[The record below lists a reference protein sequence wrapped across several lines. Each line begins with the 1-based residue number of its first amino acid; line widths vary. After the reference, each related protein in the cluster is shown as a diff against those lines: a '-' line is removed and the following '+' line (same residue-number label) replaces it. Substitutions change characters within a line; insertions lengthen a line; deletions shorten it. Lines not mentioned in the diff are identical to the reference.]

1 MGTVR
6 IEGIGDEIAV
16 GTIYCLGRN
25 YREHAR
31 EMGAEAPSEPIVFL
45 KPTTA
50 LIDVGEP
57 IVLPGFSLDI
67 HHEVEMVV
75 LLGRE
80 GRDIATSEAMELVV
94 GYGVGLDLT
103 ARDVQA
109 KAKSKGLPWA
119 VAKGFD
125 GSAPVSRFIRA
136 AEVPDPQQLE
146 LSLLLNGV
154 VRQSAS
160 TSEMI
165 FRVDETIAWL
175 STIFTL
181 MPGDL
186 IFTGTPE
193 GVGPIAPGDEIEI
206 RLSDLVSAHFR
217 VEER

>member
-1 MGTVR
+1 MGSVR

-16 GTIYCLGRN
+16 GTIFCLGRN
-25 YREHAR
+25 YREHAL
-31 EMGAEAPSEPIVFL
+31 EMGSDVPTEPIVFL
-45 KPTTA
+45 KPSTA
-50 LIDVGEP
+50 LLEVGEP
-57 IVLPGFSLDI
+57 IILPGFSRDI

-80 GRDIATSEAMELVV
+80 GRDIVPSDAMEHVV

-109 KAKSKGLPWA
+109 MAKSKGLPWA

-136 AEVPDPQQLE
+136 ADVPDPHALE
-146 LSLLLNGV
+146 LSLLLNGT
-154 VRQSAS
+154 VRQSAN
-160 TSEMI
+160 TAQMI
-165 FRVDETIAWL
+165 FRVDDTIAWL

-193 GVGPIAPGDEIEI
+193 GVGPIVPGDEIEI
-206 RLSDLVSAHFR
+206 RLDTLVSARFT
-217 VEER
+217 VGGQ

>member
-6 IEGIGDEIAV
+6 IEGSSEEIAV
-16 GTIYCLGRN
+16 GTIFCLGRN

-31 EMGAEAPSEPIVFL
+31 EMGAEVPSEPVIFL

-50 LIDVGEP
+50 LLEIGEP
-57 IVLPGFSLDI
+57 ILLPTFSSDI

-75 LLGRE
+75 LIGRE
-80 GRDIATSEAMELVV
+80 GRDIPRSEAMEHVV

-109 KAKSKGLPWA
+109 LAKSKGLPWA

-125 GSAPVSRFIRA
+125 GSAPVSRFVRA
-136 AEVPDPQQLE
+136 ADVLDPHALDI
-146 LSLLLNGV
+146 SLLRNGA
-154 VRQSAS
+154 VRQSAN
-160 TSEMI
+160 TSQMI

-193 GVGPIAPGDEIEI
+193 GVGPIVPGDEIEI
-206 RLSDLVSAHFR
+206 RLGTLISAQFK
-217 VEER
+217 VGER